1 MYEGGT
7 LKGNCTLYVWWMI
20 LGYLVVD
27 APLDAEN
34 IWGRGLGAVLE
45 CVWWV
50 KTVKKKLYQG
60 YVVVSSNRVSL
71 RVNITHFNSIL
82 QELSFLTSQTH

>member
-50 KTVKKKLYQG
+50 KTVEKKAIPRICSGIFKQG
-60 YVVVSSNRVSL
+60 FIEN
-71 RVNITHFNSIL
+71 
-82 QELSFLTSQTH
+82 